1 MHCTSFHISE
11 NFDMHTLKQVY
22 NYVICVALYGL
33 DRVQSVVWIWLSE
46 NPEFHQLV
54 LPAKPISKSKHILGL
69 SLKAK
74 V

>member
-1 MHCTSFHISE
+1 MHCTSFRISE

-33 DRVQSVVWIWLSE
+33 DQVQSVVWISE
-46 NPEFHQLV
+46 NPDFQQLV
-54 LPAKPISKSKHILGL
+54 LPEKPISKSKHILGL